1 MVEFNV
7 MWTDVVDL
15 NDFYVSSLG
24 QTARRMIRRGIR
36 TLWPDVQGQVVVG
49 MGYATPFLRPFR
61 DEAERVFAVMPA
73 GQGIMHWP
81 SGESGLVA
89 LADEAELPL
98 PDLSVDRLLLVHL
111 VESSEQLR
119 AMMREAWR
127 VLSDS
132 GRLVIVVP
140 NRRGIWARLDRT
152 PFGHGHPYSRGQLAR
167 LLRECMFTPLQTA
180 RALYLPPVDWKV
192 MLTSA
197 SALEKIGSRWFEGF
211 AGVLLI
217 EAGKQIYAASPSKA
231 VAQRQRRFVV
241 LPGRAPAARVAP
253 GKGAAL

>member
-1 MVEFNV
+1 MVEFSV

-36 TLWPDVQGQVVVG
+36 TLWPNVQGNVVVG

-111 VESSEQLR
+111 GS
-119 AMMREAWR
+119 
-127 VLSDS
+127 
-132 GRLVIVVP
+132 
-140 NRRGIWARLDRT
+140 LD
-152 PFGHGHPYSRGQLAR
+152 A
-167 LLRECMFTPLQTA
+167 E
-180 RALYLPPVDWKV
+180 
-192 MLTSA
+192 
-197 SALEKIGSRWFEGF
+197 
-211 AGVLLI
+211 
-217 EAGKQIYAASPSKA
+217 
-231 VAQRQRRFVV
+231 
-241 LPGRAPAARVAP
+241 
-253 GKGAAL
+253 